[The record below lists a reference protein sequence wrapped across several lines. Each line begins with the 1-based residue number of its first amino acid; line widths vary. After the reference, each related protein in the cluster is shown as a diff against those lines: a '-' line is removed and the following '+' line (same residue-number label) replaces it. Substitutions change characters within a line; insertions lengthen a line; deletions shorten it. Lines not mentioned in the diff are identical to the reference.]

1 MPKKMTEA
9 QKAKLKKMVMQGSKI
24 NLDKPKP
31 AKPSTSYSPR
41 GMGALEAG
49 KMYVRSWNKQS
60 EFLAKQQ
67 EPKPRPAKPLL
78 PAKPARPAAA
88 MTRQV
93 GKAKPLLPKKKAR

>member
-1 MPKKMTEA
+1 MTEA